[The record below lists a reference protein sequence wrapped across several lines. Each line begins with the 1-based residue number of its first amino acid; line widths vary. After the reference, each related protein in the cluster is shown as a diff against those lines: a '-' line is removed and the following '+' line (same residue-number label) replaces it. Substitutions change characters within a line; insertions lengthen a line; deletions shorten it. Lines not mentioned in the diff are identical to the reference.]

1 MSICPFCP
9 NQVAKYSYSET
20 IYQNALILKLDFLK
34 IEFQRKTRFNEN
46 RVTCKMLHET
56 QVPCIYIYIYIYLFI
71 YLFSFLP
78 ITRFSKN
85 RVFHLN
91 LIFRKSNLKHEHM
104 AKSFQN
110 MSILLFILGEN
121 DKCPFCPYKLT

>member
-1 MSICPFCP
+1 
-9 NQVAKYSYSET
+9 
-20 IYQNALILKLDFLK
+20 
-34 IEFQRKTRFNEN
+34 
-46 RVTCKMLHET
+46 MLHET

-110 MSILLFILGEN
+110 KSILLLILVEN
-121 DKCPFCPYKLT
+121 DKCPFCPFKLT

>member
-56 QVPCIYIYIYIYLFI
+56 QVPCIYIY
-71 YLFSFLP
+71 LFSFLP

-91 LIFRKSNLKHEHM
+91 LIFRKSSLKHKHM